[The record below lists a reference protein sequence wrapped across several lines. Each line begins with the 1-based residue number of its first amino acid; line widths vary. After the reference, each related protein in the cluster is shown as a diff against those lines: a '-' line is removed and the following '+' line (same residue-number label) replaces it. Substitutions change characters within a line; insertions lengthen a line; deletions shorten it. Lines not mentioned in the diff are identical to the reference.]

1 MPLVPGALFLVDP
14 QKKPA
19 FEEHTIVTLTK
30 DYTKLYGVG
39 SCSKYLKKSVG
50 CLIIDCAIF
59 SYTFNNKT
67 RDFTDKLN
75 DIEWCQVEI
84 STPIGILTDK
94 EEYVKAMNLVE
105 YVIK

>member
-39 SCSKYLKKSVG
+39 SCSKY
-50 CLIIDCAIF
+50 
-59 SYTFNNKT
+59 
-67 RDFTDKLN
+67 
-75 DIEWCQVEI
+75 
-84 STPIGILTDK
+84 
-94 EEYVKAMNLVE
+94 
-105 YVIK
+105 